1 MPKYKR
7 LFEREPVIS
16 EVEPKG
22 HLIGKKYRLRNISQ
36 GGFSLETDQ
45 CMAEGERFEFS
56 FSLPESKDIISLC
69 GRVIWVKKVSSI
81 PENYYI
87 GFAFLTNLDKLP
99 VLFPLLLNKLEQA
112 EFIKIHFSACSKS

>member
-1 MPKYKR
+1 MQKYKR
-7 LFEREPVIS
+7 LFEREPVILQ
-16 EVEPKG
+16 VEPKG
-22 HLIGKKYRLRNISQ
+22 HLIGKKYRLRNISK

-45 CMAEGERFEFS
+45 CMAEGERFDFS

-69 GRVIWVKKVSSI
+69 GKVIWVKKVSSI

-99 VLFPLLLNKLEQA
+99 VLFPLLLNQLEQA
-112 EFIKIHFSACSKS
+112 EFDKIHFSACSKS

>member
-7 LFEREPVIS
+7 LFEREPVILA
-16 EVEPKG
+16 VEPKG
-22 HLIGKKYRLRNISQ
+22 HLVGKKYRLRNISK

-45 CMAEGERFEFS
+45 CMAEGERFDFS

-69 GRVIWVKKVSSI
+69 GRVIWVKKVSAL

-99 VLFPLLLNKLEQA
+99 ILFPLLLNKLEQA